1 METKMKIMKTKTIVA
16 ISIVAVLVV
25 VAIVVYPKLIV
36 TLPKDG
42 ADAKLVTFKGTY
54 GHRYTE
60 MFLIGGN
67 AITKNLEANVY
78 NTWGL
83 NGSDTTGDSS
93 PAALLDKIDVKEVA
107 KNFHMLAAFK
117 NGPRLWTL
125 DWIEVEMARNSISAA

>member
-1 METKMKIMKTKTIVA
+1 
-16 ISIVAVLVV
+16 
-25 VAIVVYPKLIV
+25 
-36 TLPKDG
+36 LPPDG
-42 ADAKLVTFKGTY
+42 AEAKLNTFKGTY

-93 PAALLDKIDVKEVA
+93 PAVLLDKIDVKEIA
-107 KNFHMLAAFK
+107 KQYHMLAAHSRTVPGF
-117 NGPRLWTL
+117 GHWTGSRSRWARRWTL
-125 DWIEVEMARNSISAA
+125 AA